1 MSSLI
6 YFFKQAIKGFR
17 RNFGTTFGSIVTIF
31 LSMFIIGLFVM
42 GGQLVNNAVSQVEN
56 EVSVSVY
63 LRDDANSGDVD
74 KLKEYINSLSSV
86 KSVSY
91 KTKEEA
97 LESFSKSSTNQQSV
111 EQLDG
116 YNPLPNSLEVE
127 LNNPQDVQ
135 SVVDDISNNDYFKK
149 VCDSPNN
156 MERSISYGQKTV
168 DKLFDFTQFIRIG
181 CVVLIALLIFI
192 AMVFINNTI
201 RLAIMSRSR
210 EISIMRLVG
219 ASNGFI
225 RGPFLMEGALNA
237 FIGSLLAVLVLE
249 IVRNLVFPAM
259 QSALSF
265 LDMNIPFGT
274 VLLTYLGIILVSIII
289 GLLASRIAMRRYL
302 KV

>member
-111 EQLDG
+111 EQLAG
-116 YNPLPNSLEVE
+116 YNPIPN
-127 LNNPQDVQ
+127 
-135 SVVDDISNNDYFKK
+135 
-149 VCDSPNN
+149 
-156 MERSISYGQKTV
+156 
-168 DKLFDFTQFIRIG
+168 
-181 CVVLIALLIFI
+181 
-192 AMVFINNTI
+192 
-201 RLAIMSRSR
+201 
-210 EISIMRLVG
+210 
-219 ASNGFI
+219 
-225 RGPFLMEGALNA
+225 
-237 FIGSLLAVLVLE
+237 
-249 IVRNLVFPAM
+249 
-259 QSALSF
+259 
-265 LDMNIPFGT
+265 
-274 VLLTYLGIILVSIII
+274 
-289 GLLASRIAMRRYL
+289 
-302 KV
+302 